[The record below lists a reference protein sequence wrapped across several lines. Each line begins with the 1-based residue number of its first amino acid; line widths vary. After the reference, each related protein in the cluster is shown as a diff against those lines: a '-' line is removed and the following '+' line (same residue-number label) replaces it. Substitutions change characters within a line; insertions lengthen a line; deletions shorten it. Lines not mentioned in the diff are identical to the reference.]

1 MARIKPTDTTSRRE
15 IINAEAALLI
25 RQKGFK
31 AASMR
36 DLATRVGVEAA
47 SLYNH
52 IASKSELLHG
62 ICFSVAHRFM
72 LKIEEVEN
80 KKITVLQKIEMLL
93 RYHINEMVHHYE
105 EVYVSDREWRH
116 LTEPYLSDYKELRR
130 RYRRKFAALI
140 EQGTKQKEIKAIDAP
155 TAVLIVLHAIGGIES
170 WHRSK
175 RKISTKELENNM
187 ITILIEG
194 MANKTI
200 NKN

>member
-1 MARIKPTDTTSRRE
+1 MARIKSTDNTSRKE
-15 IINAEAALLI
+15 IIQTEAAILF

-36 DLATRVGVEAA
+36 DLATSVGVEAA

-52 IASKSELLHG
+52 ISSKSQLLQE

-72 LKIEEVEN
+72 QKMEEVEN
-80 KKITVLQKIEMLL
+80 MQTSILKKIEILL
-93 RYHINEMVHHYE
+93 RYHISEMINRYE

-116 LTEPYLSDYKELRR
+116 LGQPYLSDYQELRR
-130 RYRRKFAALI
+130 NYRKRFAAII
-140 EQGTKQKEIKAIDAP
+140 EQGINQKEIKGIDAP

-175 RKISTKELENNM
+175 QKINPSELENNM
-187 ITILIEG
+187 ITILIDG
-194 MANKTI
+194 MSANP
-200 NKN
+200 